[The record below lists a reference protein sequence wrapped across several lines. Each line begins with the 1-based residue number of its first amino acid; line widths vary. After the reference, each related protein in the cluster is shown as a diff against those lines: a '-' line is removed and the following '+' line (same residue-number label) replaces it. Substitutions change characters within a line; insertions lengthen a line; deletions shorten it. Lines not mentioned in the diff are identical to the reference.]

1 LLTEAPDRDIISRQR
16 FNLDYLTQMTLDTI
30 DYKLLDL
37 LQHNARATQ
46 LEMAAAVGLSQPAV
60 AERMRKLEQES
71 IITGYTARVDGRK
84 LGKDIIAFIGVRIEH
99 PKYNEGFARR
109 ILALPDVLECHRIT
123 GPDSYLL
130 KVVTEDTH
138 SLDRLISDLLRH
150 IPGVTR
156 TLTTVV
162 TSSIKEGSHITPASL
177 EPFAA
182 QRRKGAARRKRS

>member
-1 LLTEAPDRDIISRQR
+1 
-16 FNLDYLTQMTLDTI
+16 M
-30 DYKLLDL
+30 
-37 LQHNARATQ
+37 TQ

-60 AERMRKLEQES
+60 AERMRKLEQEGV
-71 IITGYTARVDGRK
+71 ITGYSARVDGKK

-99 PKYNEGFARR
+99 PRYNEGFGKK
-109 ILALPDVLECHRIT
+109 ILSVPDVLECHRIT

-130 KVVTEDTH
+130 KVVTEDTQ

-162 TSSIKEGSHITPASL
+162 TSSIKEGSHITPSETIQAVTT
-177 EPFAA
+177 PRQNAA
-182 QRRKGAARRKRS
+182 NRKRRKANKKTN

>member
-1 LLTEAPDRDIISRQR
+1 ME
-16 FNLDYLTQMTLDTI
+16 LDPI
-30 DYKLLDL
+30 DYKLIDL
-37 LQHNARATQ
+37 LQRDARMTQ

-60 AERMRKLEQES
+60 AERLRKLEQEEV
-71 IITGYTARVDGRK
+71 ITGYSARVDGKK

-99 PKYNEGFARR
+99 PRYNEGFGKR
-109 ILALPDVLECHRIT
+109 ILSIPDVLECHRIT

-130 KVVTEDTH
+130 KVVTEDTQ

-162 TSSIKEGSHITPASL
+162 TSSIKEGSHITPSEALQTATGNRQNSAHRK
-177 EPFAA
+177 P
-182 QRRKGAARRKRS
+182 RKGKSRG

>member
-1 LLTEAPDRDIISRQR
+1 
-16 FNLDYLTQMTLDTI
+16 MTLDTI

-37 LQHNARATQ
+37 LQRNARITQ

-60 AERMRKLEQES
+60 AERMRKLEQERL
-71 IITGYTARVDGRK
+71 ITGYTARVDGRK
-84 LGKDIIAFIGVRIEH
+84 LGKDITAFVGVRIEH
-99 PKYNEGFARR
+99 PKYNNRFAKA

-130 KVVTEDTH
+130 KVVTEDTQ

-162 TSSIKEGSHITPASL
+162 TSSIKEGSHITPAATGHA
-177 EPFAA
+177 PK
-182 QRRKGAARRKRS
+182 QRRRTAANRERK

>member
-1 LLTEAPDRDIISRQR
+1 
-16 FNLDYLTQMTLDTI
+16 MTLDAI

-37 LQHNARATQ
+37 LQRSARVTQ

-60 AERMRKLEQES
+60 AERMRKLEQEG

-99 PKYNEGFARR
+99 PKYNAGFAKR

-156 TLTTVV
+156 TVTTVV
-162 TSSIKEGSHITPASL
+162 TSSIKEGSHITPAAP
-177 EPFAA
+177 EPSPP
-182 QRRKGAARRKRS
+182 QRRKGAVKRKPR

>member
-1 LLTEAPDRDIISRQR
+1 
-16 FNLDYLTQMTLDTI
+16 MTLDTI

-37 LQHNARATQ
+37 LQRSARATQ

-60 AERMRKLEQES
+60 AERMRKLEREG
-71 IITGYTARVDGRK
+71 IILGYAARVDGRR
-84 LGKDIIAFIGVRIEH
+84 LGKDITAFIGVGIEH
-99 PKYNEGFARR
+99 PKYNAGFAKR

-162 TSSIKEGSHITPASL
+162 TSSIKEGSHITPTAR
-177 EPFAA
+177 EPSPK
-182 QRRKGAARRKRS
+182 QRRRSTAKGKRG

>member
-1 LLTEAPDRDIISRQR
+1 
-16 FNLDYLTQMTLDTI
+16 MTLDTI

-37 LQHNARATQ
+37 LQRNARITQ
-46 LEMAAAVGLSQPAV
+46 LEMASAVGLSQPAV
-60 AERMRKLEQES
+60 AERMRKLEQERL
-71 IITGYTARVDGRK
+71 ITGYTARVDGRK
-84 LGKDIIAFIGVRIEH
+84 LGKDITAFVGVRIEH
-99 PKYNEGFARR
+99 PKYNDRFAKE

-130 KVVTEDTH
+130 KVVTEDTQ

-162 TSSIKEGSHITPASL
+162 TSSIKEGSHIKPAAS
-177 EPFAA
+177 EHAPTKRRRTAA
-182 QRRKGAARRKRS
+182 MRKQK

>member
-1 LLTEAPDRDIISRQR
+1 MI
-16 FNLDYLTQMTLDTI
+16 TLDPI
-30 DYKLLDL
+30 DYKLIDL
-37 LQHNARATQ
+37 LQRDARMTQ

-60 AERMRKLEQES
+60 AERMRKLEQEGV
-71 IITGYTARVDGRK
+71 ITGYSARVDGKK

-99 PKYNEGFARR
+99 PRYNEGFGKK
-109 ILALPDVLECHRIT
+109 ILSVPDVLECHRIT

-130 KVVTEDTH
+130 KVVTEDTQ

-162 TSSIKEGSHITPASL
+162 TSSIKEGSHITPSETIQAVTT
-177 EPFAA
+177 PRQNAA
-182 QRRKGAARRKRS
+182 NRKRRKANKKTN

>member
-1 LLTEAPDRDIISRQR
+1 MLTETADRDIISHQQT
-16 FNLDYLTQMTLDTI
+16 NLDYLTQMTLDTI

-46 LEMAAAVGLSQPAV
+46 LEMAAVVGLSQPAV
-60 AERMRKLEQES
+60 AERMKKLEQEK
-71 IITGYTARVDGRK
+71 IITGYTARVDGRR

-123 GPDSYLL
+123 GPGSYLL

>member
-1 LLTEAPDRDIISRQR
+1 MLTEAPDRDIISRQR

>member
-1 LLTEAPDRDIISRQR
+1 MMFDQ
-16 FNLDYLTQMTLDTI
+16 I

-37 LQHNARATQ
+37 LQRDARMTQ

-60 AERMRKLEQES
+60 AERMRKLEQDGV
-71 IITGYTARVDGRK
+71 ITGYSARVDGKK

-99 PKYNEGFARR
+99 PRYNEGFGRK
-109 ILALPDVLECHRIT
+109 ILSIPDVLECHRIT

-130 KVVTEDTH
+130 KVVTEDTQ

-162 TSSIKEGSHITPASL
+162 TSSIKEGSHITPS
-177 EPFAA
+177 ETTQAA
-182 QRRKGAARRKRS
+182 TTRHRQNANRKTKKIKPPMG

>member
-1 LLTEAPDRDIISRQR
+1 
-16 FNLDYLTQMTLDTI
+16 MTLDTI

-37 LQHNARATQ
+37 LQRSARATQ

-60 AERMRKLEQES
+60 AERMRKLEREG
-71 IITGYTARVDGRK
+71 IILGYAARVDGRR
-84 LGKDIIAFIGVRIEH
+84 LGKDITAFIGVGIEH
-99 PKYNEGFARR
+99 PKYNAGFAKR

-162 TSSIKEGSHITPASL
+162 TSSIKEGSHITPTAQ
-177 EPFAA
+177 EPSPK
-182 QRRKGAARRKRS
+182 QSRRRTVKRKRV

>member
-1 LLTEAPDRDIISRQR
+1 LTLAARRDIISNGDK
-16 FNLDYLTQMTLDTI
+16 NLDYLTQMTLDTI

-37 LQHNARATQ
+37 LQHSARATQ

-60 AERMRKLEQES
+60 AERMRKLEQEN

-162 TSSIKEGSHITPASL
+162 TSSIKEGSHITPASP